1 MQRIRIILLSLFRYL
16 KGPQR
21 IGKGGSSPRVRSE
34 EIRIRALELLVKAK
48 LLYHGSG
55 RWPLD
60 RSPAGV
66 SESRTGSWDAHA
78 VRVKPDRPFC
88 VVRASR
94 IAVHHFQGISA
105 SHVVGGVRTLLRCG
119 D

>member
-1 MQRIRIILLSLFRYL
+1 MQPIRIILLPLFRYRN
-16 KGPQR
+16 GPHR

-78 VRVKPDRPFC
+78 VRVKPDLPFC
-88 VVRASR
+88 LVRA
-94 IAVHHFQGISA
+94 IQTAVHHFQAISVPH
-105 SHVVGGVRTLLRCG
+105 SLGGAKTL
-119 D
+119 